1 MFEHHLLPPISRD
14 ISGHAIHQ
22 HIRALFPIL
31 RSITGKGIVETLQ
44 YISAQIKNFS
54 TTSVAS
60 GDLVFDW
67 TVPKEWNVSSAKLMD
82 KHKNIIIDINDS
94 TLHILQYSLPFNGL
108 VSREELEEHLF
119 TLPNQPDLIPYKT
132 SYYTENWGFC
142 LSENQK
148 RKLTDTH
155 YYVDIDATLT
165 PGFLKYG
172 EVLIPGELDEEF
184 LFSIHCCHPSLAN
197 DNLSSLAIAIELI
210 RKLQDLPE
218 RRLSYRFLFL
228 PGTIGSI
235 TWLARNSDKT
245 KNIKNGLVLSCLG
258 DNEPFTYKK
267 AREDSASINAL
278 MGKLLS
284 RQSNARIWD
293 FEPYGYDERQ
303 YCSPGFNLPVGC
315 LMRSPNGTFPEYHTS
330 ADNLDFVTP
339 DALETSFS
347 LLADL
352 ITITENSLYPVS
364 TSPYGEPQLGK
375 RGLYPLQHEALKT
388 DEIKDDLPDQ
398 LGLLWVLNLSDGKNS
413 ILDIASRSQR
423 SFRSILYAV
432 DILQKADLLK
442 LYGRKQA
449 QPFPTS

>member
-1 MFEHHLLPPISRD
+1 M
-14 ISGHAIHQ
+14 
-22 HIRALFPIL
+22 
-31 RSITGKGIVETLQ
+31 
-44 YISAQIKNFS
+44 
-54 TTSVAS
+54 
-60 GDLVFDW
+60 
-67 TVPKEWNVSSAKLMD
+67 
-82 KHKNIIIDINDS
+82 
-94 TLHILQYSLPFNGL
+94 
-108 VSREELEEHLF
+108 
-119 TLPNQPDLIPYKT
+119 
-132 SYYTENWGFC
+132 
-142 LSENQK
+142 
-148 RKLTDTH
+148 
-155 YYVDIDATLT
+155 
-165 PGFLKYG
+165 
-172 EVLIPGELDEEF
+172 PGESDEEF

-258 DNEPFTYKK
+258 DKGPFTYKK

-278 MGKLLS
+278 MSKLLS

-339 DALETSFS
+339 DTLESSFS

-352 ITITENSLYPVS
+352 ITIIENSLYPVS

-388 DEIKDDLPDQ
+388 DKIKDDLPDQ
-398 LGLLWVLNLSDGKNS
+398 LGLLWALNLSDGKNS
-413 ILDIASRSQR
+413 ILDIASRAKR

-432 DILQKADLLK
+432 DILQKAGLLK
-442 LYGRKQA
+442 LYGKEQA
-449 QPFPTS
+449 QPFPTP